1 MHTTAAVS
9 TQPAVLADVLDYHE
23 HPRVSW
29 HNSQSAAGWI
39 PTWIFPAT
47 NRCST
52 VERSLSLR
60 PAWCRPMPNCRLC
73 CRLVSCSQHHE
84 PL

>member
-1 MHTTAAVS
+1 MLSEMTV
-9 TQPAVLADVLDYHE
+9 VWV
-23 HPRVSW
+23 
-29 HNSQSAAGWI
+29 

-84 PL
+84 SIQTRPSILLPCHDVD